1 MAKCEQRPRRFVGQ
15 RQFWAEPATQ
25 CHLEKIWPATN
36 STMAAWPKTLLYTIL
51 NLDFWL
57 NRVEGFSQG
66 VDGNLLNIDK
76 KKGSYPP
83 IVNHPHHD
91 GLDSLFYLSCFTR
104 EREWI
109 TRRALT
115 LLLNILHSP
124 IRHLIHCVAYTDI
137 HRQIQRAI
145 SSLFYVFLTTIDHCF
160 TISSMFYV
168 FM

>member
-51 NLDFWL
+51 NLDLKDSVKEKMETKYW
-57 NRVEGFSQG
+57 S
-66 VDGNLLNIDK
+66 

-83 IVNHPHHD
+83 IANHPHHD
-91 GLDSLFYLSCFTR
+91 GLDSLFYLSCFTG
-104 EREWI
+104 EGMDHPAGANTSTEY
-109 TRRALT
+109 LT
-115 LLLNILHSP
+115 FAHPSSNSLHSIYQYSP
-124 IRHLIHCVAYTDI
+124 PDS
-137 HRQIQRAI
+137 I
-145 SSLFYVFLTTIDHCF
+145 SSLFYAFFPTIDHCL